1 MLKKFFDEGIKK
13 ENIRIID
20 RKINNQDHMKLYDE
34 IDVALDTF
42 PYNGTTTTF
51 EALWMGVPVITLAGN
66 NHRCRVS
73 ASILE
78 NLNLKNLIS
87 YNSND
92 YKKLPLQ
99 FQK

>member
-1 MLKKFFDEGIKK
+1 
-13 ENIRIID
+13 
-20 RKINNQDHMKLYDE
+20 MKLYDE

-51 EALWMGVPVITLAGN
+51 EALWMGVPVITMVK
-66 NHRCRVS
+66 NHRGRVS

-87 YNSND
+87 YNSTD
-92 YKKLPLQ
+92 YQKTAITISKNKSYLLNLKKDLREILQ
-99 FQK
+99 NQIM